1 MCSGERHI
9 NRLRLV
15 DFDFPFVEPILED
28 VKMKLEVLRGNDW
41 IRMDRKQPGVVRKSG
56 DGGIISCGQIGCEY

>member
-1 MCSGERHI
+1 M

-15 DFDFPFVEPILED
+15 DFDFPCVEPSLED

-41 IRMDRKQPGVVRKSG
+41 IRTDRKQPGVVRKG
-56 DGGIISCGQIGCEY
+56 GNGGIICCGQIGCEY

>member
-1 MCSGERHI
+1 M

-15 DFDFPFVEPILED
+15 DFDFPCVEPSLED

-41 IRMDRKQPGVVRKSG
+41 IRMDRKQPGVIHKGG
-56 DGGIISCGQIGCEY
+56 DGGIICCGQIGCEY

>member
-1 MCSGERHI
+1 M

-15 DFDFPFVEPILED
+15 DFDFPRVEPSLED

-41 IRMDRKQPGVVRKSG
+41 IRIDHNHPGVVRKGG
-56 DGGIISCGQIGCEY
+56 DGGIICCEQIGCEY